1 MVDRGLQPFFNVV
14 HMPEHTCI
22 RAIPDSVK
30 SLVEKKLRAY
40 TNDTRGWSNQ
50 IESVIN
56 FMNMP
61 LNNAEQHWAEFT
73 RSSLALDEVRNQD
86 FAKTFPEFNQLLAT
100 LAP

>member
-1 MVDRGLQPFFNVV
+1 
-14 HMPEHTCI
+14 
-22 RAIPDSVK
+22 
-30 SLVEKKLRAY
+30 
-40 TNDTRGWSNQ
+40 
-50 IESVIN
+50 
-56 FMNMP
+56 MNMP